1 MASRSTQYSYWSNV
15 LFMYVALIISFQQ
28 CIASEVVA
36 CIYSCDYL
44 NRKTLILFINK
55 ESKKGKID
63 KGLENNED
71 KVYKISF
78 FFFLHFLYKG
88 LILV

>member
-1 MASRSTQYSYWSNV
+1 
-15 LFMYVALIISFQQ
+15 MYVALIISFQQ

-55 ESKKGKID
+55 ERKKGKID

-71 KVYKISF
+71 KV
-78 FFFLHFLYKG
+78 
-88 LILV
+88 